1 MENESDNLLAL
12 PFGSAPRCKARSKR
26 TGLRCGQPAVKGWRV
41 CRMHGAGG
49 GAPCGPRHGMYR
61 HGQRTKEAVG
71 FRKVMAELSREARKV
86 SCKID

>member
-12 PFGSAPRCKARSKR
+12 PFGPALRCKARSKR
-26 TGLRCGQPAVKGWRV
+26 TGFQCLQPAVNGWRV

-61 HGQRTKEAVG
+61 HGRRTKEALAL
-71 FRKVMAELSREARKV
+71 RKALAALTERARKAA
-86 SCKID
+86 KRI